1 MPLQELR
8 VEPAEAAE
16 VAAKFSLCATKPR
29 VQLRHHAFG
38 CVSLAFGW

>member
-16 VAAKFSLCATKPR
+16 VAAKFSLCATKPPS
-29 VQLRHHAFG
+29 HACNCG
-38 CVSLAFGW
+38 ITPSAA